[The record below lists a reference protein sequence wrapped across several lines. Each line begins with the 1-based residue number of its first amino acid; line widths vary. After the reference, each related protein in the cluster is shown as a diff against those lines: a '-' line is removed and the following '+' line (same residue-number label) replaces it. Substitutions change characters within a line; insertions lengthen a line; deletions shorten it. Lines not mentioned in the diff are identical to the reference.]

1 MHLLETS
8 GLTKRFGGLTV
19 MNDLDF
25 HIEEGEIK
33 GFLGPNGAGKS
44 TFFNLIT
51 GVHMPSSGHIFYAGN
66 EITKSRPHQ
75 VAKMGIGRTFAL
87 ALLTGL
93 GFTLFLL

>member
-1 MHLLETS
+1 MRLLETS

-25 HIEEGEIK
+25 FIEEGEIK

-51 GVHMPSSGHIFYAGN
+51 LSLIHIWPWTAERHG
-66 EITKSRPHQ
+66 
-75 VAKMGIGRTFAL
+75 GRTA
-87 ALLTGL
+87 ARWP
-93 GFTLFLL
+93 TLPRAAPD